1 MLSPI
6 ELDERAASAQNFLN
20 DPVVKEIF
28 SELRSQ
34 YTGTLM
40 QADVGSLT
48 ATTAHAMLRALEDIH
63 AALVSKVND
72 KKMYDK
78 YRKRDSQW
86 QTE

>member
-1 MLSPI
+1 
-6 ELDERAASAQNFLN
+6 
-20 DPVVKEIF
+20 
-28 SELRSQ
+28 
-34 YTGTLM
+34 M